1 MGNQAAV
8 YSIQALKDFQA
19 ALVMFSE
26 DALGALGAVDMEARR
41 TLVWLQQDRRM
52 YWVDQ
57 IKKRREWV
65 AQAKAE
71 VFRRQLAKT
80 ADYNP
85 SFSEQKELLRR
96 AEESL
101 KDAEAR
107 LILVKKWEAL
117 LPQVIF
123 EYQGSIR
130 RIKDMAAGDA
140 LRAARALAKLVDAL
154 EKYINESPGSASRSY
169 AQTPMMSIANAAL
182 DEAKKEEDAE
192 ATAEEAPPAEPDTVT
207 AEPASADDP
216 QEPAS

>member
-41 TLVWLQQDRRM
+41 TLVWLQQDRRPF
-52 YWVDQ
+52 WIDQ

-80 ADYNP
+80 ADYTP
-85 SFSEQKELLRR
+85 SFSEQKEALRK

-101 KDAEAR
+101 KDAESR
-107 LILVKKWEAL
+107 LTLVKKWEQI
-117 LPQVIF
+117 LPQIIF
-123 EYQGSIR
+123 EYQGSAR

-140 LRAARALAKLVDAL
+140 LRAALTLAKIVDAL
-154 EKYINESPGSASRSY
+154 ESYIREAPSLGSSPSGQS
-169 AQTPMMSIANAAL
+169 PMTSIANSIL
-182 DEAKKEEDAE
+182 DEAKKEEE
-192 ATAEEAPPAEPDTVT
+192 SEEAGDEKPAAAAAS
-207 AEPASADDP
+207 AEPAAAPTESP
-216 QEPAS
+216 S

>member
-1 MGNQAAV
+1 MANQAAV

-19 ALVMFSE
+19 SLVMFSE

-65 AQAKAE
+65 AQAKSE

-80 ADYNP
+80 ADYSP
-85 SFSEQKELLRR
+85 SFTEQKEALRK

-101 KDAEAR
+101 KDAESR
-107 LILVKKWEAL
+107 LALVKKWETL

-123 EYQGSIR
+123 EYEGSVR

-140 LRAARALAKLVDAL
+140 LRA
-154 EKYINESPGSASRSY
+154 
-169 AQTPMMSIANAAL
+169 
-182 DEAKKEEDAE
+182 
-192 ATAEEAPPAEPDTVT
+192 
-207 AEPASADDP
+207 
-216 QEPAS
+216 